1 MSESTSSISLLRT
14 KRLVFMNEMQF
25 VFCEVGNKYF
35 ACNVC
40 EFHTK
45 RVNSNCSNRG
55 RNKNF
60 AMKIFLSDVLVLHV
74 VCILLPDYTT
84 PHLLRI
90 SLVTVGNLP
99 YY

>member
-1 MSESTSSISLLRT
+1 MSNISLLRT

-25 VFCEVGNKYF
+25 VFCEVRNKF
-35 ACNVC
+35 FTCNVC
-40 EFHTK
+40 EFHNK

-60 AMKIFLSDVLVLHV
+60 TLKIFLSDALVLQV

-84 PHLLRI
+84 PYLQKI
-90 SLVTVGNLP
+90 SYFTSYGR
-99 YY
+99 